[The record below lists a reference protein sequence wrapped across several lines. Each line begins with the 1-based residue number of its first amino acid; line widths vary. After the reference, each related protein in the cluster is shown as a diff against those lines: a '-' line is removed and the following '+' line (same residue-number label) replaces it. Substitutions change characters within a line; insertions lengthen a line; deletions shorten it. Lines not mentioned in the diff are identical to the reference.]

1 MGDCEKSKTSKL
13 DFYTTGIISKHLHII
28 QFAKLGQSHV
38 TIYIELYLTRT
49 QMANNLTQELYIL
62 LLHNCG
68 GLALSLH
75 PTFKVNVK
83 MFTEFTHNI
92 HSSIHT

>member
-1 MGDCEKSKTSKL
+1 MIVRRAKQVSWISILLEKL
-13 DFYTTGIISKHLHII
+13 VNICISYNLHI
-28 QFAKLGQSHV
+28 AKLGQSHV

-62 LLHNCG
+62 LSHNCG

-83 MFTEFTHNI
+83 MFTEFTQ
-92 HSSIHT
+92 HSL